1 MLREM
6 GNRALQ
12 MAFVFWIFVTLLFF
26 MLHAAPGDITAT
38 LTLDPNLT
46 AEDRR
51 MMLQRFGLDRPL
63 HEQYLF
69 YLRNLVTGDLGLSF
83 LYYPRTVSEILW
95 ARLPRT
101 IVLFTSATILSY
113 WLGYVVGKVIAW
125 KRGGMFEYGS
135 TIVGVLL
142 YTVFYPWFC
151 IIMIWLFAF
160 IFPFFP
166 IRGFLTPGR
175 WRGSP
180 YGATEVFNVMIYSTS
195 ALLITL
201 TVLWIITRRI
211 EEPQTSRLVAWVGGI
226 VSVGVYAA
234 FWFTSGMRP
243 YAANIAH
250 HSMLPTITLTL
261 VSFAGVMLLMR
272 TSMLETLR
280 EDYILTARAKGLP
293 DRRVRDKHAA
303 RNALLP
309 VVTTLVLSVAFII
322 GGGIVTETVFAWPGL
337 GEAFLQASVQGDVPL
352 ALGCMVLIGVVALLA
367 HLVVDVLYAYLDPR
381 IRY

>member
-12 MAFVFWIFVTLLFF
+12 MVFVFWIFVTLLFF
-26 MLHAAPGDITAT
+26 MLHAAPGDIVSFLA
-38 LTLDPNLT
+38 LDPNLT
-46 AEDRR
+46 AADRQ
-51 MMLQRFGLDRPL
+51 MMLERFGLDRPM
-63 HEQYLF
+63 HEQYVV

-83 LYYPRTVSEILW
+83 LYYPRTVGEILA

-113 WLGYVVGKVIAW
+113 WLGYVVGKILAW

-160 IFPFFP
+160 IFPLFP
-166 IRGFLTPGR
+166 IRGFLTPRR

-180 YGATEVFNVMIYSTS
+180 YGATEVFNTMIYTST
-195 ALLITL
+195 ALLVAMA
-201 TVLWIITRRI
+201 VLWWVTKRI
-211 EEPQTSRLVAWVGGI
+211 EEPQTSRIVGYVGGFALI
-226 VSVGVYAA
+226 GAFVA
-234 FWFTSGMRP
+234 FWATSGMRP
-243 YAANIAH
+243 FAANIAH

-261 VSFAGVMLLMR
+261 VSFAGTMLLMR

-293 DRRVRDKHAA
+293 DRRIRDKHAA

-337 GEAFLQASVQGDVPL
+337 GEAFLQASVQGDIPL

-367 HLVVDVLYAYLDPR
+367 HLLVDVLYGYLDPR